1 MKLVA
6 AILAA
11 CITATCCDPAFGQAY
26 PDPSMGSGSA
36 HYVGP
41 DLGGTSVASNWRV
54 GLSLILF
61 GAPTAVAGT
70 DAPWIARLVASSRP
84 AKERPVKESARFEKS
99 LAGLARR

>member
-11 CITATCCDPAFGQAY
+11 CITASCCVPAFAQSY
-26 PDPSMGSGSA
+26 PDPSVGTGSA

-41 DLGGTSVASNWRV
+41 DLGGTSVATDWRV

-61 GAPTAVAGT
+61 GAPSAAAGT

-84 AKERPVKESARFEKS
+84 SKERPVKESTRTEKS